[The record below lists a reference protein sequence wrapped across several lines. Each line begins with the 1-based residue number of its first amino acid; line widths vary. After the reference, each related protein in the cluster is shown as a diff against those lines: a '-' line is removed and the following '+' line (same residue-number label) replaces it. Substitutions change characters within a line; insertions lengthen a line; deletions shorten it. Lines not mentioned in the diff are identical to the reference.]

1 MTKKVSHIGVA
12 VKDLEAAIPFYRDM
26 LNMEFEGT
34 EVVEEQKVKVAFL
47 VTGETRI
54 ELLEATSEDSPIAKF
69 IEKKGEGVH
78 HIAYEVADVNAAIAD
93 LMAKG
98 IRMIDEKPRLGAHNN
113 LIAFIHPKA
122 SGGVL
127 TEICQPQH

>member
-12 VKDLEAAIPFYRDM
+12 VKDLETSIPFYRDM

-78 HIAYEVADVNAAIAD
+78 HVAYEVEDIEAAIAD
-93 LMAKG
+93 QMAKG